1 MQKIAIL
8 NQYGSQ
14 SVSVC
19 ISFYP
24 VQDESHEEIIERL
37 DLKRMKNT
45 IPAKP
50 GK

>member
-8 NQYGSQ
+8 NQYGSH

-19 ISFYP
+19 ILFYP

-37 DLKRMKNT
+37 DLIRMKNT